1 MTWIVGVGISD
12 GGARE
17 GGSRTSQVRK
27 GEEARTTV
35 SHRRLSGASLQL
47 NISYKK
53 IRVGSSFDHI

>member
-1 MTWIVGVGISD
+1 MNWIVGEGISD

-17 GGSRTSQVRK
+17 GGNRTSQVRREK
-27 GEEARTTV
+27 KQGQQC
-35 SHRRLSGASLQL
+35 HIRRLSGISLQL

>member
-1 MTWIVGVGISD
+1 MIWIVGAGISD

-17 GGSRTSQVRK
+17 GGNRTSQVRK
-27 GEEARTTV
+27 GEEARTTM
-35 SHRRLSGASLQL
+35 SSRRRSGASLQL